1 MANKQNLEKIY
12 EAINKAID
20 VATVKADDALKSG
33 KISES
38 EWQTA
43 KDKWGKLEI
52 KQSEINGII
61 IDKEFHKKL
70 LNNNLES
77 RISKIEQATNS
88 LNKSAGKIDDFN
100 NFFSQIENALQIVSS
115 TIKAISPI
123 V

>member
-1 MANKQNLEKIY
+1 MANKQNLEKIH

-20 VATVKADDALKSG
+20 VATVKAEDALKSG

-38 EWQTA
+38 EWQKA

-100 NFFSQIENALQIVSS
+100 NCFSEIENALQIASG